1 MRYGIDVSFWR
12 RLFGGGDDSSP
23 ADMPGESRLLGLQAE
38 SRQLGLLLGQIF
50 TKVEPT
56 LIAGTTT
63 AAIDAAVKAQISEL
77 RVSSSFL
84 ELGFPGR
91 CSTSIDHEIINAPPS
106 KRKLEIGQLLKL
118 QIGIKGKQTY
128 AMQGWTYA
136 IGPRDDEAARLMQSG
151 IEALHGAVS
160 TVRSGTRVG
169 AIGAAIQT
177 RIEAAGFTVN
187 RHFVGHG
194 VDTRPHTDPQILGFG
209 VAAHGPRL
217 RPGAILSINVI
228 AHAGT
233 FDCEVLDDNW
243 TAVAKDG
250 RRSVQ
255 FGQMVI
261 VTDGPAEIVTTER
274 TLWS

>member
-209 VAAHGPRL
+209 SSPRTTPATRRHPIYQRDRPRRYL
-217 RPGAILSINVI
+217 RL
-228 AHAGT
+228 
-233 FDCEVLDDNW
+233 
-243 TAVAKDG
+243 
-250 RRSVQ
+250 
-255 FGQMVI
+255 
-261 VTDGPAEIVTTER
+261 
-274 TLWS
+274 